1 MVTPT
6 WVLYVYLDIV
16 QSKRETWITESNRAS
31 SLSNEINIGSMAKYT
46 IITPQY
52 NSFELMDKY
61 FDSLLNQTVKDF
73 EVVIVD
79 DCSTDGSWT
88 KLQEYVKTCPLNIT
102 LLQAEKNSGPG
113 NARNIGIE
121 AAKGEWITFV
131 DNDDWVT
138 SDFLERISAVIEIEK
153 VNCVIYDYYTWL
165 DGKVDIARSMYINES
180 GKKSVSDCMVSA
192 RNHTVGKFYKLSEC
206 KNVRFPKIRR
216 CEDVA
221 YVCQAIAA
229 CGNAYYL
236 NQPLYFY
243 RQRPTSLSNNSKMDH
258 GDMLKAFSILEEKFL
273 EKYPLEMKN
282 KSVTDILYGALLM
295 MCKSGKDNHTILSY
309 IKEYEKK
316 YPKWWKCDIIK
327 YLGKPKQ
334 AFLIFAKWH
343 FIPGVKLIAYLHSQ
357 MIKKG
362 A

>member
-1 MVTPT
+1 
-6 WVLYVYLDIV
+6 
-16 QSKRETWITESNRAS
+16 
-31 SLSNEINIGSMAKYT
+31 MAKYS
-46 IITPQY
+46 IITPQF

-79 DCSTDGSWT
+79 DCSTDGSWK
-88 KLQEYVKTCPLNIT
+88 KLQEYVRQCPLQIT

-113 NARNIGIE
+113 NARNMGIE

-131 DNDDWVT
+131 DNDDWVAR
-138 SDFLERISAVIEIEK
+138 DFLEKIDAVIKKEN
-153 VNCVIYDYYTWL
+153 VNCVIYDYYAWL
-165 DGKVDIARSMYINES
+165 DGNTSISRSMYINKR
-180 GKKSVSDCMVSA
+180 GRKSVSDCMISV
-192 RNHTVGKFYKLSEC
+192 RNHTFGKFYKLSEC
-206 KNVRFPKIRR
+206 QHVRFPKIRR

-236 NQPLYFY
+236 NEPLYFY
-243 RQRPTSLSNNSKMDH
+243 RQRPTSLSNNAKMDH
-258 GDMLKAFSILEEKFL
+258 SDMVNAFAILEDKFL
-273 EKYPLEMKN
+273 KKYPLEMKN

-295 MCKSGKDNHTILSY
+295 MCKSGKDNTTILNY

-316 YPKWWKCDIIK
+316 YPEWWKCEIIK
-327 YLGKPKQ
+327 YLGKPKM
-334 AFLIFAKWH
+334 AFLKFAQWH
-343 FIPGVKLIAYLHSQ
+343 FVPGIKLIAYLHSQ

>member
-1 MVTPT
+1 M
-6 WVLYVYLDIV
+6 
-16 QSKRETWITESNRAS
+16 
-31 SLSNEINIGSMAKYT
+31 KYT

-102 LLQAEKNSGPG
+102 LLQAERNSGPG

-131 DNDDWVT
+131 DNDDWVA
-138 SDFLERISAVIEIEK
+138 SDFLERIGAVIEIEK

-165 DGKVDIARSMYINES
+165 DGKVGIARSMYINES
-180 GKKSVSDCMVSA
+180 GKKSVSDCMVSV

>member
-1 MVTPT
+1 M
-6 WVLYVYLDIV
+6 DIV
-16 QSKRETWITESNRAS
+16 QSKRETWITESNHAS

-131 DNDDWVT
+131 DNDDWVA
-138 SDFLERISAVIEIEK
+138 SDFLERIDAVVEIEK

>member
-1 MVTPT
+1 
-6 WVLYVYLDIV
+6 
-16 QSKRETWITESNRAS
+16 
-31 SLSNEINIGSMAKYT
+31 MAKYS
-46 IITPQY
+46 IITPQF

-61 FDSLLNQTVKDF
+61 FDSLLNQTLKDF

-79 DCSTDGSWT
+79 DCSTDGSWK
-88 KLQEYVKTCPLNIT
+88 KLQEYVRQSPLQIT

-113 NARNIGIE
+113 NARNMGIE

-131 DNDDWVT
+131 DNDDWVAR
-138 SDFLERISAVIEIEK
+138 DLLEKIDAVIKKEK
-153 VNCVIYDYYTWL
+153 VNCVIYDYYAWL
-165 DGKVDIARSMYINES
+165 DGNTSISRSMYINKR
-180 GKKSVSDCMVSA
+180 GKKSVSDCMISV
-192 RNHTVGKFYKLSEC
+192 RNHTFGKFYKLSEC
-206 KNVRFPKIRR
+206 QHVRFPKIRR

-236 NQPLYFY
+236 NEPLYFY
-243 RQRPTSLSNNSKMDH
+243 RQRPTSLSNNAKMDH
-258 GDMLKAFSILEEKFL
+258 SDMVNAFAILEDKFL
-273 EKYPLEMKN
+273 KKYPLEMKN

-295 MCKSGKDNHTILSY
+295 MCKSGKDNTTILNY

-316 YPKWWKCDIIK
+316 YPEWWKCEIIK
-327 YLGKPKQ
+327 YLGKPKI
-334 AFLIFAKWH
+334 AFLKCAQWH
-343 FIPGVKLIAYLHSQ
+343 FVPGIKLIAYLHSQ